1 MCDAENRLG
10 MNGVDEIKAHPFF
23 RGLDWEN
30 LRNTKSPFLP
40 EIKDDEDVSRFD
52 KFDEEQPFYPP
63 EDSPGQNSTSKKTR
77 RRKDINFPGYTYKKD
92 VEEQKTKLVA
102 ALKGLLDQGEDAD
115 KEANLKADNSSNVIF
130 DIDNMSPP
138 EQE

>member
-52 KFDEEQPFYPP
+52 KFDEE
-63 EDSPGQNSTSKKTR
+63 
-77 RRKDINFPGYTYKKD
+77 
-92 VEEQKTKLVA
+92 
-102 ALKGLLDQGEDAD
+102 
-115 KEANLKADNSSNVIF
+115 
-130 DIDNMSPP
+130 
-138 EQE
+138 